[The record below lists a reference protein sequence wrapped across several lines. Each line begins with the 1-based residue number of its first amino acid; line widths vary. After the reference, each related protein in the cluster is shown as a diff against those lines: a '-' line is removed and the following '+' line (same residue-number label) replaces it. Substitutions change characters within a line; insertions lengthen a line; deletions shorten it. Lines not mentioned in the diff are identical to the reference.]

1 MAKMQKVTPDEVGG
15 AFHAI
20 LEDYTDGVMEQI
32 EAELPKLGR
41 KVNQEIKKHIT
52 FKASAQSKY
61 LRSLGIEVIK
71 GSRLY
76 KSVVWRAKSPQSS
89 LTHLL
94 ENGHQLPQGERSKAY
109 PHIIY
114 GQKMVEEELPE
125 LVEKAVKDNA

>member
-1 MAKMQKVTPDEVGG
+1 MPRLRRVKPEKTGEAL
-15 AFHAI
+15 HAI
-20 LEDYTDGVMEQI
+20 MEGYTYDVVEQVRN
-32 EAELPKLGR
+32 ELPKLGR

-52 FKASAQSKY
+52 FHPSAQSEY
-61 LRSLGIEVIK
+61 LKSLGITVLK

-76 KSVVWRAKSPQSS
+76 TSVVWRAQYPQSS

-94 ENGHQLPQGERSKAY
+94 ENGHQMPQGGRSKAY

-114 GQKMVEEELPE
+114 GEELVEKELPE

>member
-1 MAKMQKVTPDEVGG
+1 MANIQKVTPDQVGG
-15 AFHAI
+15 EIRLI
-20 LEDYTDGVMEQI
+20 LEEYTYDVMDQI

-52 FKASAQSKY
+52 FNASTQSKY
-61 LRSLGIEVIK
+61 LKSLGIQVIK

-94 ENGHQLPQGERSKAY
+94 ENGHQLPQGGRSKAY

-114 GQKMVEEELPE
+114 GEKLVEQELPN

>member
-1 MAKMQKVTPDEVGG
+1 MANIQKVAPDQVGG
-15 AFHAI
+15 EIRLI
-20 LEDYTDGVMEQI
+20 LEEYTYDVMEQI

-52 FKASAQSKY
+52 FNAGAQSKY
-61 LRSLGIEVIK
+61 LKSLGIQVIK

-94 ENGHQLPQGERSKAY
+94 ENGHQLPQGGRSKAY

-114 GQKMVEEELPE
+114 GEKLVEQELPN

>member
-1 MAKMQKVTPDEVGG
+1 MANIQKVAPDQVGG
-15 AFHAI
+15 EIRLI
-20 LEDYTDGVMEQI
+20 LEEYTYDVMEQI

-52 FKASAQSKY
+52 FNASAQSKY
-61 LRSLGIEVIK
+61 LKSLGIQVIK

-94 ENGHQLPQGERSKAY
+94 ENGHQLPQGGRSKAY

-114 GQKMVEEELPE
+114 GEKLVEQELPN
-125 LVEKAVKDNA
+125 LVEKAVKDNV

>member
-1 MAKMQKVTPDEVGG
+1 MANIQKVTPDEVGG

-20 LEDYTDGVMEQI
+20 LEEYTYNIMNQI
-32 EAELPKLGR
+32 EEELPKLGR

-61 LRSLGIEVIK
+61 LRSLGIEIMK

-76 KSVVWRAKSPQSS
+76 KSVVWRAKPPQSS

-94 ENGHQLPQGERSKAY
+94 ENGHQLPQGGRSKAY

-114 GQKMVEEELPE
+114 GQKLVEEELPE
-125 LVEKAVKDNA
+125 LVEEAVKDNA

>member
-1 MAKMQKVTPDEVGG
+1 MANIQKVTPDQVGG
-15 AFHAI
+15 EIRLI
-20 LEDYTDGVMEQI
+20 LEEYTYDVMEQI

-52 FKASAQSKY
+52 FNASAQSNY
-61 LRSLGIEVIK
+61 LRSLGIQVIK

-94 ENGHQLPQGERSKAY
+94 ENGHQLPQGGRSKAY

-114 GQKMVEEELPE
+114 GEKLVEQELPN

>member
-1 MAKMQKVTPDEVGG
+1 MANIQKVTPDQVGG
-15 AFHAI
+15 EIRLI
-20 LEDYTDGVMEQI
+20 LEEYTYDVMEQI

-52 FKASAQSKY
+52 FNASAQSKY
-61 LRSLGIEVIK
+61 LKSLGIQVVQ

-94 ENGHQLPQGERSKAY
+94 ENGHQLPQGGRSKAY

-114 GQKMVEEELPE
+114 GEKLVEQELPN

>member
-1 MAKMQKVTPDEVGG
+1 MAKMQKVTPDQVGG
-15 AFHAI
+15 EIRLI
-20 LEDYTDGVMEQI
+20 LEEYTYDVMDQI

-52 FKASAQSKY
+52 FNASAQSKY
-61 LRSLGIEVIK
+61 LKSLGIQVIK

-94 ENGHQLPQGERSKAY
+94 ENGHQLPQGGRSKAY

-114 GQKMVEEELPE
+114 GEKLVEQELPN

>member
-1 MAKMQKVTPDEVGG
+1 MANIQKVTPDQVGG
-15 AFHAI
+15 EIRLI
-20 LEDYTDGVMEQI
+20 LEEYTYDVMDQI

-52 FKASAQSKY
+52 FNASAQSKY
-61 LRSLGIEVIK
+61 LKSLGIQVIK

-94 ENGHQLPQGERSKAY
+94 ENGHQLPQGGRSKAY

-114 GQKMVEEELPE
+114 GEKLVEQELPN

>member
-1 MAKMQKVTPDEVGG
+1 MANIQKVTPDQVGG
-15 AFHAI
+15 EIRLI
-20 LEDYTDGVMEQI
+20 LEEYTYDVMEQI

-52 FKASAQSKY
+52 FNASAQSKY
-61 LRSLGIEVIK
+61 LKSLGIQVIK

-94 ENGHQLPQGERSKAY
+94 ENGHQLPQGGRSKAY

-114 GQKMVEEELPE
+114 GEKLVEQELPN